1 MTQPEDLTKLTRWIS
16 QVGAVP
22 PATLCAR
29 HHGLGL
35 SQRRGGGAY
44 GGLGLR
50 GGAGRSAGKNPLTNR
65 DVGEVYSYYRYI
77 YIYIYTHMIIYTY
90 IYNYNIYIYIYI
102 YL

>member
-1 MTQPEDLTKLTRWIS
+1 MTQPEDLTKLTRWLS

-50 GGAGRSAGKNPLTNR
+50 GGAAVLMGK
-65 DVGEVYSYYRYI
+65 I
-77 YIYIYTHMIIYTY
+77 H
-90 IYNYNIYIYIYI
+90 
-102 YL
+102 